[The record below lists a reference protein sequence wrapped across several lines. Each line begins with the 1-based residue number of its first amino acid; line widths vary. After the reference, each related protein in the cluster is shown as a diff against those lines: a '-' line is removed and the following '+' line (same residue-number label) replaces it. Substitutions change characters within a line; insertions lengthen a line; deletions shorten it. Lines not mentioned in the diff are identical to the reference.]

1 VAYVRVIG
9 LQAGDVQDL
18 VLKGPGGTVLARQQ
32 LPALD
37 RDMAQYAMFVGKK
50 RPPEGWPSG
59 SYTASF
65 RLIRNGRA
73 VSERSF
79 SITL

>member
-1 VAYVRVIG
+1 
-9 LQAGDVQDL
+9 
-18 VLKGPGGTVLARQQ
+18 
-32 LPALD
+32 
-37 RDMAQYAMFVGKK
+37 MAQYAMFVGKK